1 MYVGIDVSKEWVDV
15 AVRPGDEGWRASRDE
30 KGMESLVQ
38 RLQAL
43 RPQLVVMEATGE
55 YEAAVVAALGVAGV
69 PVAVVNPRQVRDF
82 ARSQGILAK
91 TDRLDAG
98 VIARFGEVS
107 GVEAQALVSE
117 EARELEG
124 LVARRRQVIQ
134 MGTAEQLRRRMAVPT
149 VRRSIDEVIGFLDSQ
164 LKELDDDLGRRLR
177 KSPLWRER
185 ETLLKIVHGIGPV
198 TIISLLADLPE
209 LGTLDR
215 RRIAALV
222 GVAPLSR
229 DSGKFR
235 GTRGWW
241 GGRAKVRAA
250 LYMPTL
256 TAVRCNPVLKDFYE
270 RLLRAGKARKVA
282 LTACMRKLLVILN
295 AMLKYGAK
303 WETDHLLDA

>member
-1 MYVGIDVSKEWVDV
+1 MDVV
-15 AVRPGDEGWRASRDE
+15 
-30 KGMESLVQ
+30 L

-43 RPQLVVMEATGE
+43 GPRLVVMEATGR
-55 YEAAVVAALGVAGV
+55 YEAPVVAALGVAGLA
-69 PVAVVNPRQVRDF
+69 VAVVNPRQVRDF

-91 TDRLDAG
+91 TDRLDAS

-107 GVEAQALVSE
+107 GVGAQPLASE
-117 EARELEG
+117 KDRELEG

-134 MGTAEQLRRRMAVPT
+134 MRTAEQLRRRMAMPAVG
-149 VRRSIDEVIGFLDSQ
+149 RSIDEVIGFLDGQ

-177 KSPLWRER
+177 ESPLWRER
-185 ETLLKIVHGIGPV
+185 EALLKSVPGMGPV

-215 RRIAALV
+215 RGVAALV
-222 GVAPLSR
+222 GVALLSR

-250 LYMPTL
+250 LCMLTL
-256 TAVRCNPVLKDFYE
+256 AAVRWHPVLRDFYE
-270 RLLRAGKARKVA
+270 RLLRAGKAGKAA
-282 LTACMRKLLVILN
+282 LMACMRKLLVILN
-295 AMLKYGAK
+295 PMLKHGAK
-303 WETDHLLDA
+303 WEAGHVLNTVAAGRVGLDSCPRLHGGAGSARE

>member
-1 MYVGIDVSKEWVDV
+1 MYVGINVSKEWVDV

-134 MGTAEQLRRRMAVPT
+134 MRTAEQLRRRMAVPT

-185 ETLLKIVHGIGPV
+185 ETLLKSVHSIGPV